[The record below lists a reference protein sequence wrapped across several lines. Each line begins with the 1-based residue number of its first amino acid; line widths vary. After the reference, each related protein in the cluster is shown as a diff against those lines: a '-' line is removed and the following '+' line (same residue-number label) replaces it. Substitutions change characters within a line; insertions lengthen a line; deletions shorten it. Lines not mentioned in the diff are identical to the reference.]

1 MSMQALIDTN
11 IRSTDRVLEL
21 APIEGKTA
29 LTTAGLADKRLF
41 TGEQKLHLKMDP
53 QSNLWYFQWEQN
65 GIIPGGLQGK
75 FTGFKAGIKHAEE
88 YFKKRNVRITQVKD

>member
-1 MSMQALIDTN
+1 MSFQQVTN

-21 APIEGKTA
+21 SPFEGETA
-29 LTTAGLADKRLF
+29 LSTTGVPDKRIF

-53 QSNLWYFQWEQN
+53 QSCLWYFQWEQN
-65 GIIPGGLQGK
+65 GIIPGGLKGR

-88 YFKKRNVRITQVKD
+88 YFKRRNVRITQVKD

>member
-1 MSMQALIDTN
+1 MSFQQITN

-21 APIEGKTA
+21 SPVEGETA
-29 LTTAGLADKRLF
+29 LSAAGVPDKRIF

-53 QSNLWYFQWEQN
+53 QSCLWYFQWEMS
-65 GIIPGGLQGK
+65 GIIPGGLKGK